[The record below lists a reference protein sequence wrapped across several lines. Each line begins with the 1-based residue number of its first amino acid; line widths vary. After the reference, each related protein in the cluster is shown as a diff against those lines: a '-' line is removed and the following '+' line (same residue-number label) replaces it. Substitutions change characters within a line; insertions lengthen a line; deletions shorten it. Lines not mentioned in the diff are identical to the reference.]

1 MFYKYFQENLLSYRF
16 FKLLN
21 CAIQEI
27 SERVEGERFFDQV
40 NNALNS
46 LYLCVEERKM
56 SLDREGLK
64 FLSHLCNYNP
74 FTSFLRLQTL
84 YPSIDFL

>member
-21 CAIQEI
+21 NTI
-27 SERVEGERFFDQV
+27 SQIGERVEGERFFDQV

-46 LYLCVEERKM
+46 LYLCV
-56 SLDREGLK
+56 
-64 FLSHLCNYNP
+64 
-74 FTSFLRLQTL
+74 
-84 YPSIDFL
+84 